1 MGNRTN
7 PIYHFLSSSV
17 SSPQKIFLIP
27 LKNGSSVSPHGSEEA
42 KKEMS
47 KKQVEQRTK
56 ERRGE
61 NWTSQDR
68 PARPS
73 LPRVA
78 ASALAGAP
86 LRRRIRER
94 RRLDSP
100 PSYLLLP
107 SVAMAAA
114 TWCEGAAAAL
124 DPPPC
129 NIPKIRPNKSPA
141 KNIIFQNLFRR

>member
-1 MGNRTN
+1 MVNRTN

-86 LRRRIRER
+86 QLCVRPAPARALPHPHAPREASSNRRNQLESQVGLSI
-94 RRLDSP
+94 SH
-100 PSYLLLP
+100 SIYLLEISSRLH
-107 SVAMAAA
+107 
-114 TWCEGAAAAL
+114 AL
-124 DPPPC
+124 S
-129 NIPKIRPNKSPA
+129 K
-141 KNIIFQNLFRR
+141 

>member
-86 LRRRIRER
+86 QLCVRPGTNLEQSRSADRCNCIGIYTIA
-94 RRLDSP
+94 STFT
-100 PSYLLLP
+100 LP
-107 SVAMAAA
+107 QS
-114 TWCEGAAAAL
+114 CL
-124 DPPPC
+124 Y
-129 NIPKIRPNKSPA
+129 KSTIKQIQFGPF
-141 KNIIFQNLFRR
+141 IIC